1 MLKSLFSRAKPTQP
15 QAPTPAELPIPP
27 EMPNVN
33 FFVEEFLCHRRY
45 MRAEFHVRP
54 IFGLASASVDYGGH
68 SYALDIR
75 ERGDCLL
82 LTGDFLTE
90 GIATAHEAKVV
101 MHLDQNQT
109 IVIDDIV
116 RRQLPAY
123 DDLTSLY
130 IQVQNRIGPK
140 LPALDVLEIGSRL
153 RDATLRSWES
163 LKPSAKSY
171 TGIDIVEGPNVDFV
185 GDAHRLADLLPGR
198 QFDFVYSQYVFE
210 HLAMP
215 WVAAVEINKVLRV
228 GGEAFIMSNQSIGL
242 HDRPWDF
249 WRFSDSAWKSLFNT
263 ATGFEIITVAMG
275 DPVRLPPLRY
285 HEGFSE
291 HEGGAGF
298 QGSAV
303 YARKITDCALSWD
316 VPPEAIY
323 RQLERSYPREIT
335 D

>member
-1 MLKSLFSRAKPTQP
+1 VLKSLFSRAR
-15 QAPTPAELPIPP
+15 PTPPDMPPAEPDVLDPSD
-27 EMPNVN
+27 VN
-33 FFVEEFLCHRRY
+33 FFVQEFLCHRRY

-54 IFGLASASVDYGGH
+54 ILKLTSASVDYGGR
-68 SYALDIR
+68 SYALEIQ
-75 ERGDCLL
+75 EQGDCLL
-82 LTGDFLTE
+82 LTGDFLTD
-90 GIATAHEAKVV
+90 GIASAHEAKVV
-101 MHLDQNQT
+101 INPERGQPV
-109 IVIDDIV
+109 VIEDIV

-123 DDLTSLY
+123 DDFTSLY
-130 IQVQNRIGPK
+130 IQIQKKIDPK
-140 LPALDVLEIGSRL
+140 LPDLDVVEIGSRL
-153 RDATLRSWES
+153 RGATLRSWES
-163 LKPSAKSY
+163 LRPSAKSY
-171 TGIDIVEGPNVDFV
+171 AGIDIVEGPNVDFV
-185 GDAHRLADLLPGR
+185 GDAHRLAELLPGR
-198 QFDFVYSQYVFE
+198 QFDFAYSQYVFE

-215 WVAAVEINKVLRV
+215 WVAAVEINKILRV

-263 ATGFEIITVAMG
+263 ATGFEIIAVAMG

-285 HEGFSE
+285 HEGFNE

-303 YARKITDCALSWD
+303 YARKIADCALSWD

-323 RQLERSYPREIT
+323 QQLERSYPREIT